1 MAQPS
6 YLSREGLENLKSELQ
21 HLRTA
26 RRHDITERIQQS
38 RERGGTV
45 SNAEYEEAKN
55 ELAFTEGRILTLDNM
70 INNAVIIEENQGGRD
85 TVEVG
90 TTIAVMDQDGRSFR
104 YTIVG
109 SAEADPS
116 QGTISNVSPIGRSLL
131 GKRVGDV
138 AEVNVPS
145 GEIRLEVLAIE

>member
-1 MAQPS
+1 MLYNAFAGDYNRLRDERADPAFSPTLFFPLWPGDAIMAQPS
-6 YLSREGLENLKSELQ
+6 YLSREGLENL
-21 HLRTA
+21 
-26 RRHDITERIQQS
+26 
-38 RERGGTV
+38 
-45 SNAEYEEAKN
+45 KN

-90 TTIAVMDQDGRSFR
+90 STIGVKDQEGRSFR

-116 QGTISNVSPIGRSLL
+116 QGKISNVSPIGQGLL
-131 GKRVGDV
+131 GKRVGEV

>member
-6 YLSREGLENLKSELQ
+6 YLSREGLENL
-21 HLRTA
+21 
-26 RRHDITERIQQS
+26 
-38 RERGGTV
+38 
-45 SNAEYEEAKN
+45 KN

-70 INNAVIIEENQGGRD
+70 INNAVIIEETQGGRA
-85 TVEVG
+85 TLEVG

-116 QGTISNVSPIGRSLL
+116 QRNDIQRFSHRPKPVGETGRRRSRGQRPVGRNQARSIG
-131 GKRVGDV
+131 
-138 AEVNVPS
+138 N
-145 GEIRLEVLAIE
+145 

>member
-1 MAQPS
+1 MLYNAFAGDYNRLRGESADPAFSPALFFPLWPGDAIMAQPS
-6 YLSREGLENLKSELQ
+6 YLSREGLENL
-21 HLRTA
+21 
-26 RRHDITERIQQS
+26 
-38 RERGGTV
+38 
-45 SNAEYEEAKN
+45 KN

-70 INNAVIIEENQGGRD
+70 INNAVIIEETQGGRA
-85 TVEVG
+85 TLEVG

-116 QGTISNVSPIGRSLL
+116 RGTISNVSLIGQSLL

-138 AEVNVPS
+138 AKVNAPS